1 MIDGAEKDNLSAI
14 ICLIFDPI
22 SVFKSS
28 GVSAPIALSQPVLL
42 ESGSNVYG
50 SISSSNAPGL
60 SQEPALA
67 KSSKIGLAEV
77 L

>member
-14 ICLIFDPI
+14 ICRIFDPI

-28 GVSAPIALSQPVLL
+28 GVSAPIALSHPVLSA
-42 ESGSNVYG
+42 SGSKVYG
-50 SISSSNAPGL
+50 SVTSNHSPGL

-67 KSSKIGLAEV
+67 NLSNIGLADV